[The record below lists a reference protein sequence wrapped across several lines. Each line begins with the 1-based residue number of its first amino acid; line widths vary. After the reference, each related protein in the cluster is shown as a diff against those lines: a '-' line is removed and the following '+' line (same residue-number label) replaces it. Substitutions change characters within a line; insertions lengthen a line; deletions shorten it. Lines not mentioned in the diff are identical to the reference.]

1 MSGQDSK
8 KGTPRRPDHCLG
20 GRVGLLSHAGK
31 GLHVRALWTDTGP
44 ALALYPRSGVGDEWD
59 HHGRSP
65 LHAGARRSLGQPDS
79 VLFLQHLV
87 PHVSAKLLVIWDGSP
102 IHKGEVRT
110 FLADGGAKQIQVE
123 QLPPHAPDLTPGEG
137 VWQDLKQVE
146 MRNLCCLP
154 ASGASAE

>member
-1 MSGQDSK
+1 
-8 KGTPRRPDHCLG
+8 
-20 GRVGLLSHAGK
+20 
-31 GLHVRALWTDTGP
+31 
-44 ALALYPRSGVGDEWD
+44 
-59 HHGRSP
+59 
-65 LHAGARRSLGQPDS
+65 

-123 QLPPHAPDLTPGEG
+123 QLPPHAPDLPPGEG